1 MCALPARCLLYT
13 AADTESGAYELDAAA
28 VQATVDRYNELCAKG
43 SDDDFGKNPT
53 FMRAIDTP
61 PFIVVPHEFGM
72 GLSAIIGGLLI
83 LSLIHIWY

>member
-1 MCALPARCLLYT
+1 MCIRDSC
-13 AADTESGAYELDAAA
+13 
-28 VQATVDRYNELCAKG
+28 YNELCAKG

-72 GLSAIIGGLLI
+72 GLSRCV
-83 LSLIHIWY
+83 